1 MTEYISMIIAAAGF
15 IASVFYSGRTL
26 KQSIKSQEQRHE
38 AEREKRQEDLLDKAE
53 KDAVR
58 HTQIIER
65 LNTLV
70 KNTDENKREVS
81 DLKDE
86 VKRLNDTQIANV
98 RDVKTAFNRI
108 EKVESRLEL
117 LHKEH
122 RERTGKCVYEK
133 E

>member
-1 MTEYISMIIAAAGF
+1 MTEYISLIIAAAGF
-15 IASVFYSGRTL
+15 IASVFYSSRTL
-26 KQSIKSQEQRHE
+26 KQSIESQEQRHA

-70 KNTDENKREVS
+70 KNTDENKREIS

>member
-1 MTEYISMIIAAAGF
+1 MTEYISLIIAAAGF
-15 IASVFYSGRTL
+15 IASVFYSSKTL
-26 KQSIKSQEQRHE
+26 KQSIESQEQRH
-38 AEREKRQEDLLDKAE
+38 AADREKRQEDMIEKAE
-53 KDAVR
+53 KDAIR

-70 KNTDENKREVS
+70 KNTDENKKEIS
-81 DLKDE
+81 DLKEE

-122 RERTGKCVYEK
+122 RERTGMCVYEK

>member
-1 MTEYISMIIAAAGF
+1 MTEYISLIIAAAGF
-15 IASVFYSGRTL
+15 MASVFYSSKTL
-26 KQSIKSQEQRHE
+26 KQSIESQEQRH
-38 AEREKRQEDLLDKAE
+38 AADREKRHEDMIEKAE
-53 KDAVR
+53 KDATM
-58 HTQIIER
+58 HTHIIER

-70 KNTDENKREVS
+70 KNTDENKKEIS

-122 RERTGKCVYEK
+122 RERTGKCVNEN

>member
-1 MTEYISMIIAAAGF
+1 MTEYISLIIAAAGF

-70 KNTDENKREVS
+70 KNTDENKREIS

-86 VKRLNDTQIANV
+86 IKRLNDTQIANV

>member
-1 MTEYISMIIAAAGF
+1 MTEYISLIIAAAGF
-15 IASVFYSGRTL
+15 IASVFYSSRTL
-26 KQSIKSQEQRHE
+26 KQSIESQEQRHA
-38 AEREKRQEDLLDKAE
+38 AEREKRQEDIVEKAE
-53 KDAVR
+53 KDASR

-70 KNTDENKREVS
+70 KNTDENKREIS

-122 RERTGKCVYEK
+122 RERTGMCVYEK

>member
-1 MTEYISMIIAAAGF
+1 MTEYISLIIAAAGF

-70 KNTDENKREVS
+70 KNTDENKREIS

>member
-1 MTEYISMIIAAAGF
+1 MTEYISLIIAAAGF
-15 IASVFYSGRTL
+15 IASVFYSSRTL
-26 KQSIKSQEQRHE
+26 KQSIESQEQRHA
-38 AEREKRQEDLLDKAE
+38 AEREKRQEDIVEKAE
-53 KDAVR
+53 KDASR

-70 KNTDENKREVS
+70 KNTDENKREIS
-81 DLKDE
+81 NLKDE

>member
-70 KNTDENKREVS
+70 KNTDENKREIS